1 MCLFSASC
9 YSKRKSMR
17 EKMVAVPSQRANQRL
32 DQDCALMYKCSIS
45 QLAVTII
52 QINKASVE
60 CSGGMSKDA
69 DHVGI
74 SKNS

>member
-1 MCLFSASC
+1 
-9 YSKRKSMR
+9 
-17 EKMVAVPSQRANQRL
+17 MVAVPFQRAN
-32 DQDCALMYKCSIS
+32 
-45 QLAVTII
+45 

-74 SKNS
+74 SGKNS